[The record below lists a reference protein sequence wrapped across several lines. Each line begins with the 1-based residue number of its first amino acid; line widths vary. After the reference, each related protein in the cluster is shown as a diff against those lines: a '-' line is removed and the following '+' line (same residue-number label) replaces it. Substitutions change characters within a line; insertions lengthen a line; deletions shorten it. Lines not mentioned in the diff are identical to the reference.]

1 MTKRERASVGRERSE
16 GTTRRAVP
24 MPDLA
29 AIDLNLLVAFEAL
42 HTERSV
48 TRAGRRLGLSQPAT
62 SGALARL
69 REMLSDE
76 LFVRGKD
83 GLVPTERCAELAPPI
98 ARALLDLRAA
108 LTGGTFDPKTT
119 TRTFTIAGVDAV
131 LGVLAPPLLAAIHEA
146 APSARVVVLPIDP
159 NDAIAHAEEGTID
172 LALAPVTTLPTTVG
186 ARELFEVTGVLA
198 MRPGHP
204 LAKGPAAKR
213 PLAKG
218 PLAKG
223 KSEPVIT
230 LEDLTRFPQ
239 IMVSFVGS
247 SRSAIDDLLAREGKK
262 RHVAFVVTSFLAVPH
277 VLAETDAL
285 AVLPAPFA
293 KKLVA
298 QGMISTAPLPAG
310 VPFPS
315 LRMRMIWPLAHD
327 AAPASKWLRDLVI
340 QIAKRTV

>member
-1 MTKRERASVGRERSE
+1 MTKRDRASVGRDRGE
-16 GTTRRAVP
+16 GTTRRALP

-29 AIDLNLLVAFEAL
+29 AYDLNLLVAFEAL
-42 HTERSV
+42 YTERSV

-76 LFVRGKD
+76 LFVRGKE

-98 ARALLDLRAA
+98 AKALIDLRAA

-131 LGVLAPPLLAAIHEA
+131 LGVLAPPLLAAIHAA
-146 APSARVVVLPIDP
+146 APSARVIVLPIDP
-159 NDAIAHAEEGTID
+159 QDAITYAEEGAVD
-172 LALAPVTTLPTTVG
+172 LALAPIPLVPTTVG

-204 LAKGPAAKR
+204 LAKGP
-213 PLAKG
+213 LAKG
-218 PLAKG
+218 PRTKG
-223 KSEPVIT
+223 KQEPVVT

-285 AVLPAPFA
+285 AVLPAPLA

-298 QGMISTAPLPAG
+298 QGTITTAPLPAG

>member
-1 MTKRERASVGRERSE
+1 M
-16 GTTRRAVP
+16 P

-29 AIDLNLLVAFEAL
+29 ALDLNLLVAFEAL
-42 HTERSV
+42 YTERSV

-69 REMLSDE
+69 REMLRDD

-98 ARALLDLRAA
+98 GRALLDLRAA
-108 LTGGTFDPKTT
+108 LTGGSFDPATT
-119 TRTFTIAGVDAV
+119 TRTFTIAGVDAA
-131 LGVLAPPLLAAIHEA
+131 LGVLAPPLLAAIHAA
-146 APSARVVVLPIDP
+146 APRARVIVLPIDP
-159 NDAIAHAEEGTID
+159 QDAIAHAEEGTVD
-172 LALAPVTTLPTTVG
+172 LALAPIAVVPTTVG
-186 ARELFEVTGVLA
+186 ARELFEVKGVLA

-204 LAKGPAAKR
+204 LAE
-213 PLAKG
+213 G

-223 KSEPVIT
+223 KKKLAIT

-262 RHVAFVVTSFLAVPH
+262 RHVAFIVTSFLAVPH

-285 AVLPAPFA
+285 AVLPEPFA
-293 KKLVA
+293 KKLAA
-298 QGMISTAPLPAG
+298 QGAITIAPLPAG

-315 LRMRMIWPLAHD
+315 LRMRMVWPLAQD

-340 QIAKRTV
+340 QIAKRVV